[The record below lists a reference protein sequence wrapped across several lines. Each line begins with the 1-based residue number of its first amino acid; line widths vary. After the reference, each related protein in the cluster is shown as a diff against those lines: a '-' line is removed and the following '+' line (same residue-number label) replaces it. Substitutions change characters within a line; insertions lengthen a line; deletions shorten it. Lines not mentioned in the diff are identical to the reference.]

1 MFVGP
6 PLYRPLEVVFGRVL
20 LGQDPSNNL
29 TDALL
34 GLPVERPTAH
44 LPIDAEEV
52 GNPVGNLP
60 IFVLDHVCYGLASI
74 CYSTS
79 WVIRAVRTNN

>member
-1 MFVGP
+1 MLVSP
-6 PLYRPLEVVFGRVL
+6 PLYHPLDVVFGWVL
-20 LGQDPSNNL
+20 LRQDPSNNL

-52 GNPVGNLP
+52 GNPVGNPP
-60 IFVLDHVCYGLASI
+60 IFVLYRLCYGLASL